1 MKDLCGEIRNACMSL
16 RLVMRHLERDSPER
30 ILMKAQLQRIE
41 DALIRYQVKMVKD
54 YVAAKESRGSRITS
68 DTESDS

>member
-16 RLVMRHLERDSPER
+16 RLVMRHLERDSHER

-68 DTESDS
+68 DIESDS